1 MSLVVKERTLK
12 KVVRAVDTVS
22 VFCDCRM
29 PEDSSMVQCCI
40 VTNGATD
47 CVNVPKAALEN
58 NAELVPGLAV
68 LANCTRTVLKGSVV

>member
-1 MSLVVKERTLK
+1 MTAECRKTAAWFSVV
-12 KVVRAVDTVS
+12 
-22 VFCDCRM
+22 
-29 PEDSSMVQCCI
+29 I